1 MRGWIGGKSGATRR
15 VALSCIVLGAAGAAL
30 AQERLPPPRQ
40 LHYLVEVRRSLP
52 TGEPLGVSGALVRRT
67 ETPATGMIV
76 EQIVTLEAGEAPRES
91 FTLMQVDGTKLIVS
105 EREARFNGEGELQGP
120 PWFWTGWTTRLEM
133 TGGTGSVRASE
144 TVTADGRT
152 AQRRYFSPAGELKM
166 VIDEQYRPI
175 STELFGVLYQQLMP
189 HP

>member
-1 MRGWIGGKSGATRR
+1 MRGRIGSETGATRH
-15 VALSCIVLGAAGAAL
+15 VARFCIVLGAVGTAF
-30 AQERLPPPRQ
+30 AQERPPPPRQ

-52 TGEPLGVSGALVRRT
+52 TGELLGVSAALVRRT
-67 ETPATGMIV
+67 ETPVTGMIV
-76 EQIVTLEAGEAPRES
+76 EQIVTLESGEAPRES
-91 FTLMQVDGTKLIVS
+91 FTLMQVVGTKLSVS

-120 PWFWTGWTTRLEM
+120 PWFWTGWTSRLEM
-133 TGGTGSVRASE
+133 TDGTGSVRASE

-152 AQRRYFSPAGELKM
+152 AQRRCFDPAGELRI

-175 STELFGVLYQQLMP
+175 STELFGVLYRQLMP

>member
-76 EQIVTLEAGEAPRES
+76 EQIVTLEAGEARRES
-91 FTLMQVDGTKLIVS
+91 FTLMQVDGTKLIVA

-120 PWFWTGWTTRLEM
+120 PWFWTGWTIRLEM
-133 TGGTGSVRASE
+133 TDGTGSVRASE
-144 TVTADGRT
+144 AVTADGRT
-152 AQRRYFSPAGELKM
+152 AQRRVFSPAGELRV
-166 VIDEQYRPI
+166 VIDEQYRPL
-175 STELFGVLYQQLMP
+175 STELFGVLYRQLMP
-189 HP
+189 RP

>member
-1 MRGWIGGKSGATRR
+1 MRGGSGGKSGAARR
-15 VALSCIVLGAAGAAL
+15 VVLFCSVVGIAGAAL
-30 AQERLPPPRQ
+30 AQEQRPPPRQ

-52 TGEPLGVSGALVRRT
+52 TGEPLGVSAALVRRT
-67 ETPATGMIV
+67 ETPVTGMIV
-76 EQIVTLEAGEAPRES
+76 EQIVTLEPGEAPRES
-91 FTLMQVDGTKLIVS
+91 FTLMQVDGTKLIIS

-120 PWFWTGWTTRLEM
+120 PWHWTGWTSRLEM

-152 AQRRYFSPAGELKM
+152 AQRRYFSPAGELRV

-175 STELFGVLYQQLMP
+175 STELFGLLYQRVMP